1 MSCCCRMEACTQF
14 AESTGFVGA
23 VIISQVRLFNEHPTG
38 KVLKR
43 ERLTAIMGD
52 GGIQECGY
60 EKTARRLAR
69 S

>member
-14 AESTGFVGA
+14 TESTGFVGA

-43 ERLTAIMGD
+43 ERLAAIMGD

-60 EKTARRLAR
+60 AQNCA
-69 S
+69 